1 MNYIFNKPWKKNLI
15 FGLFSTTLISLLL
28 SIYFWNT
35 VGYVNVIRFLIYFII
50 FILSSLVLCIFC
62 LLNALKFLKSNEE
75 IRKESLVKAKEH
87 KEDDK
92 KKVIDDSLIEKITNN
107 LYKENKEIDYDK
119 KTIIEL
125 RSLAK
130 RKHLKGYSKLNKKDL
145 IKLIKKNKNIK

>member
-1 MNYIFNKPWKKNLI
+1 MNYIFTKPWEKNLI

-87 KEDDK
+87 KEDNK

-107 LYKENKEIDYDK
+107 LYKEIDYEK

-125 RSLAK
+125 KSIAK
-130 RKHLKGYSKLNKKDL
+130 KKHLKGYSKLNKKNL
-145 IKLIKKNKNIK
+145 IKLIKKNVK